1 MDALPAIGGKRWDG
15 GPVGAPVWGSQPG
28 VDRGATVH
36 RVEPPTPGPAAACTN
51 VSRALPEPVM
61 HLSAVLR
68 SPLLDRTGE
77 RLGRVEDLIVRL
89 ADGGY
94 PPLTGLKARIAG
106 RELFVPVAKL
116 AKLEPGAAHL
126 SGQKLNLGR
135 FERRP
140 GEVLLRQDVLGR
152 KLVNVEADP
161 PSLVTAHE
169 IELACIDGWWRVVG
183 VDSSAR
189 AQLRRA
195 LPRPLRGAVGDSP
208 FLDWTDLE
216 PFVGHVP
223 SARLRF
229 SHRKLANLH
238 PAEIADLV
246 EAASHEEGEELIE
259 AVAQD
264 RELEADVF
272 EELDEHHQLEFIRE
286 RPDAQVAA
294 VLARMAPDDAV
305 DLIGEIDQER
315 RARILALL
323 PPAGRQQIEIL
334 LGYNPG
340 TAGGM
345 MSPAFIALPEAAT
358 VADALVR
365 VRASEIAPQT
375 LTTVFVHDDTHALSG
390 SVAIVALLRA
400 EPAAR
405 LADVAEREPEAV
417 PTDADLPEVART
429 MTDYNLFALPVL
441 DDERRIVGVI
451 TVDDVLEQ
459 TLPAGWRRRF
469 GLVRD

>member
-1 MDALPAIGGKRWDG
+1 ML
-15 GPVGAPVWGSQPG
+15 
-28 VDRGATVH
+28 
-36 RVEPPTPGPAAACTN
+36 
-51 VSRALPEPVM
+51 
-61 HLSAVLR
+61 LR

-77 RLGRVEDLIVRL
+77 RLGRVEDVIVRL

-94 PPLTGLKARIAG
+94 PPVTGLKARIGG
-106 RELFVPVAKL
+106 RELFVPVDKVATLEARAAKL
-116 AKLEPGAAHL
+116 A
-126 SGQKLNLGR
+126 GQKLNLGR
-135 FERRP
+135 FERRV

-161 PSLVTAHE
+161 PRLVSAHE
-169 IELACIDGWWRVVG
+169 IELACIEGWWRLVG
-183 VDSSAR
+183 VDPSFR

-195 LPRPLRGAVGDSP
+195 LPRALRGAVGDRP

-223 SARLRF
+223 TARLRF

-246 EAASHEEGEELIE
+246 EAASHDEGEELIE
-259 AVAQD
+259 AVGQD

-272 EELDEHHQLEFIRE
+272 EELDEHHQLEFISE

-294 VLARMAPDDAV
+294 VVARMAADDAA

-315 RARILALL
+315 RGRILALL
-323 PPAGRQQIEIL
+323 PPAGRRRIETL
-334 LGYNPG
+334 MGYNPA

-345 MSPAFIALPEAAT
+345 MSPDFIDLPQEATAQ
-358 VADALVR
+358 DALAR
-365 VRASEIAPQT
+365 VRASAIAPGA
-375 LTTVFVHDDTHALSG
+375 LSTVYVHDATGALSG
-390 SVAIVALLRA
+390 AATVVALLRA
-400 EPAAR
+400 DPHAP
-405 LADVAEREPEAV
+405 LAKVAEEEPESV

-429 MTDYNLFALPVL
+429 MTDYNLAALPVV
-441 DDERRIVGVI
+441 DEQQHVVGVI
-451 TVDDVLEQ
+451 TVDDVLEL
-459 TLPAGWRRRF
+459 TLPVGWRRRF

>member
-1 MDALPAIGGKRWDG
+1 
-15 GPVGAPVWGSQPG
+15 
-28 VDRGATVH
+28 
-36 RVEPPTPGPAAACTN
+36 
-51 VSRALPEPVM
+51 M
-61 HLSAVLR
+61 HLSTVLR

-77 RLGRVEDLIVRL
+77 RLGRVEDVIVRL

-94 PPLTGLKARIAG
+94 PPVTGLKARIGG
-106 RELFVPVAKL
+106 RELFVPIDKI
-116 AKLEPGAAHL
+116 AKLEAGAVRL

-135 FERRP
+135 FERRV

-169 IELACIDGWWRVVG
+169 IELACIESWWRVVG
-183 VDSSAR
+183 VDPSVR

-195 LPRPLRGAVGDSP
+195 LPRTLKGAVGGRP

-259 AVAQD
+259 AVGQD

-305 DLIGEIDQER
+305 DLIAEIDQER

-323 PPAGRQQIEIL
+323 PPAGRRRIETL
-334 LGYNPG
+334 MGYNPS
-340 TAGGM
+340 TAGGL
-345 MSPAFIALPEAAT
+345 MSPDFIALEEGASA
-358 VADALVR
+358 ADALAR
-365 VRASEIAPQT
+365 VRASDTAPQM
-375 LTTVFVHDDTHALSG
+375 LTTIYLLDAAGALAG
-390 SVAIVALLRA
+390 SAAIVGLLRVD
-400 EPAAR
+400 PGAR
-405 LADVAEREPEAV
+405 LADVAEREPESV
-417 PTDADLPEVART
+417 QTDADLPEVART
-429 MTDYNLFALPVL
+429 MTDYNLVMLPVI
-441 DDERRIVGVI
+441 DEERCVVGVI
-451 TVDDVLEQ
+451 TVDDVLELM
-459 TLPAGWRRRF
+459 LPAGWRRRF